1 MNIWNIYYL
10 WFSSYKQESGSLMP
24 CNSEEGTKTWSL
36 MLSKKKSFCRCDC
49 QTDFNVTPRFP
60 GWDNE
65 LFEGCGTSEHT
76 WTPGV
81 EEQHK
86 LAQDFG
92 RDLVP
97 NKDLELEFVSSDD
110 SIGWAEDGEVE
121 AARLTGLLG
130 CTPATGILLRKGK
143 YGLGLLGFCWRWPCN
158 REWMSWGWWFVRGE
172 LCLGSRTRMTCSAA
186 RP

>member
-110 SIGWAEDGEVE
+110 SIGWAEDGEVQ

-158 REWMSWGWWFVRGE
+158 REWMSWGWWFVRGK